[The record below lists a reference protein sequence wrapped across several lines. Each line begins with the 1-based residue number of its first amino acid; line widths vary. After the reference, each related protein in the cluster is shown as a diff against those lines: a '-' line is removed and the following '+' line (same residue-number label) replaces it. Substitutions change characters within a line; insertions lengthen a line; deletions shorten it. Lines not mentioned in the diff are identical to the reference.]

1 MMKRMGMRLA
11 MIAATAAV
19 GSAAMA
25 GNPDRAGSA
34 GATQLLV
41 NPWARSNGWSL
52 ANSSTLRGVE
62 GMYGNIAGLAHVR
75 KTELVF
81 TNTRWLEGSGV
92 TINAVGFGQKLGES
106 GVIGIS
112 ATSFSFGD
120 LPVTTVEQPEGG
132 LGTFRPTQANIG
144 LAYAKTF
151 SNSIYGGL
159 LVRVVSESIAN
170 VRTSGI
176 CFDAGIQ
183 YVTGATENIHFG
195 IALKNV
201 GPAMRFSGDGL
212 SVQGLITTGSDQ
224 LTLQQRSADFELPS
238 MMNIGAAY
246 DFNISELHRV
256 TVAGNFASNSF
267 TKDQFTLGAEYAFKK
282 MIHLRGGF
290 LWEENITD
298 KELSE
303 TVFTGPSAGISVD
316 LPFGD
321 EKKSALAIDY
331 GYRATNPF
339 SGVHSIGVRLSL

>member
-1 MMKRMGMRLA
+1 MKRMGMRLA

-183 YVTGATENIHFG
+183 YVTGPTENIHFG

-212 SVQGLITTGSDQ
+212 SVQGLVTTGSDQ